1 MLPIMQSSTGRLMKT
16 ATRLHLH
23 WKDKGDMTGICIWL
37 QGLGQYL
44 QHSPSC
50 IPEGP
55 ADAIGEHL
63 IRGLQQRGGP
73 CPEQDTEA

>member
-1 MLPIMQSSTGRLMKT
+1 
-16 ATRLHLH
+16 
-23 WKDKGDMTGICIWL
+23 MTGTSIWL